1 MDRSELLAMTDDA
14 FVELYRDYVAGIAVN
29 LLKGLKLKIPREDL
43 EQYGFMGLLQA
54 RERYQDDTRAAFTSY
69 AYYRVRGAMLDG
81 CRKAGWMSRDRSVS
95 VEAVSST
102 NDYLESSAESYSN
115 APPARSLDEAV
126 GRIGDK
132 VGDVLTIMFL
142 QDEEDLDAVVTP
154 DSGDQ
159 HDAVERSERSRDVAA
174 ALAQLDEREAL
185 VLRRHHFQNESLTDI
200 GRDLGLNK
208 SWVSRIHARGL
219 ESMRRLLLDTDYNP
233 DRRT

>member
-14 FVELYRDYVAGIAVN
+14 FIAQYRDYVSGIAVN

-54 RERYQDDTRAAFTSY
+54 RERYRDDTRAAFTSY

-95 VEAVSST
+95 LEAVSSA
-102 NDYLESSAESYSN
+102 NDYLESSAETYSN

-126 GRIGDK
+126 TRIGDK

-142 QDEEDLDAVVTP
+142 QDEEDLDAVVAP
-154 DSGDQ
+154 SSQDQLDS
-159 HDAVERSERSRDVAA
+159 VEHSQRSRDIAA
-174 ALAQLDEREAL
+174 ALSTLDEREAL

-200 GRDLGLNK
+200 GKDLGLNK
-208 SWVSRIHARGL
+208 SWVCRLHARGI
-219 ESMRRLLLDTDYNP
+219 ENMRKLLIDSDYNP
-233 DRRT
+233 EKGL